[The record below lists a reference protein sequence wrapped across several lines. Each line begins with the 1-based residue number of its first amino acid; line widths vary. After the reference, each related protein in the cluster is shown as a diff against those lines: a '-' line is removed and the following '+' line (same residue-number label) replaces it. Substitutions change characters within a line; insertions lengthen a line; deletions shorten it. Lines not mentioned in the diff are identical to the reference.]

1 MAERIRDPP
10 KPLIRHP
17 YRRVADRKRLA
28 IGGFRKGSKSMIE
41 NKLAATNLAAAQ
53 DKLVST
59 NLGQGGGCQ
68 SPLTFSVELP
78 WPPRA
83 LSPNAR
89 GHWAATAKVKKAYRA
104 KCAHLG
110 RQAGLQLAAGTSA
123 GVRVHLSFFPPDR
136 RGRDWDNLLASM
148 KAGLDGLADAMGVD
162 DRHWRLSFDVSDDTT
177 PGGQVLAEVV
187 VA

>member
-1 MAERIRDPP
+1 MADKSRDPP

-28 IGGFRKGSKSMIE
+28 IGGFRKGSKSMTE
-41 NKLAATNLAAAQ
+41 NKLA
-53 DKLVST
+53 ST
-59 NLGQGGGCQ
+59 NLPAQDQKLVGTHIHHNGNCGQ
-68 SPLTFSVELP
+68 SLTFLVELP

-89 GHWAATAKVKKAYRA
+89 GHWAATAKVKKTFRA

-110 RQAGLQLAAGTSA
+110 RQAGLQQAAGA
-123 GVRVHLSFFPPDR
+123 GQGVRVHLSFFPPDK

-177 PGGQVLAEVV
+177 PGGQVLATVV
-187 VA
+187 TA